1 MEISRIRLR
10 ATLAGLASALPGRR
24 FRTGDG
30 YDEKTARYCY
40 SVWLRHLVVARRSG
54 VVPDIETVLEIG
66 PGDSLGVGLAALL
79 SGAGSCV
86 AVDAVPHT
94 SPEANLPVLEEL
106 AELLA
111 RRAPV
116 PDDDEFPELQ
126 PRLPSYAFPAALVDE
141 GVLNPDA
148 GMAALPAIRDSLL
161 HPATDDPRMIR
172 IVARPEL
179 RSDADMRGGASLI
192 LSQAALEHVDDLD
205 GMYRAMRG
213 WLRPGGAMA
222 HTIDYRCHGLA
233 SRWNAHWT
241 YSDLAWKA
249 IRGRRAYL
257 INREPH
263 STHLRLLECHGF
275 ALANEITVPEPSAIA
290 RRELAGRFRD
300 LSDADLT
307 TSVAHIVARPR

>member
-24 FRTGDG
+24 LAGKERDRPGS
-30 YDEKTARYCY
+30 ARYCY
-40 SVWLRHLVVARRSG
+40 SVWLRHLVIARRSG
-54 VVPDIETVLEIG
+54 LVPDIGTVWEIG
-66 PGDSLGVGLAALL
+66 PGGSLGVGLAALL
-79 SGAGSCV
+79 SGAESCV
-86 AVDAVPHT
+86 AVDAFPQT
-94 SPEANLPVLEEL
+94 APEENLPVLEEI
-106 AELLA
+106 ADLLS

-116 PDDDEFPELQ
+116 PDDDEFPGLQ
-126 PRLPSYAFPAALVDE
+126 PQLRSYAFPAGLVDE

-148 GMAALPAIRDSLL
+148 GIAALPAIRDSLL
-161 HPATDDPRMIR
+161 HPTMDDPRMIR

-179 RSDADMRGGASLI
+179 RSDAGIRGEASLI
-192 LSQAALEHVDDLD
+192 LSQATLQHVDDLD
-205 GMYRAMRG
+205 GMYGAMRG
-213 WLRPGGAMA
+213 WLRPGGAMV

-233 SRWNAHWT
+233 SRWNGHWT

-249 IRGRRAYL
+249 IRGRRPYL

-263 STHLRLLECHGF
+263 STHRRLLERHGF
-275 ALANEITVPEPSAIA
+275 ALASEIAVPEPSAIA

-307 TSVAHIVARPR
+307 TSVAHVVARPR

>member
-24 FRTGDG
+24 LGGRNAGG
-30 YDEKTARYCY
+30 PGSARYCY
-40 SVWLRHLVVARRSG
+40 SVWLRHLVIARRSG
-54 VVPDIETVLEIG
+54 VVPDIGTVLEIG
-66 PGDSLGVGLAALL
+66 PGGSLGVGLAALL
-79 SGAGSCV
+79 SGAESCV
-86 AVDAVPHT
+86 AVDAVRHT
-94 SPEANLPVLEEL
+94 SPEENLPILEEM

-116 PDDDEFPELQ
+116 PDDDEFPDIQ
-126 PRLPSYAFPAALVDE
+126 PQLESYAFPAGLVEE

-148 GMAALPAIRDSLL
+148 GIAALPAIRDSLL
-161 HPATDDPRMIR
+161 HPAADDPRMIR
-172 IVARPEL
+172 IVARPGTP
-179 RSDADMRGGASLI
+179 SGNIQGMVSLL

-205 GMYRAMRG
+205 GMYGAMRG
-213 WLRPGGAMA
+213 WLRPGGAMI
-222 HTIDYRCHGLA
+222 HTIDYRCHSLA

-249 IRGRRAYL
+249 IRGRRPYL

-263 STHLRLLECHGF
+263 STHLRLLERHGF
-275 ALANEITVPEPSAIA
+275 ALASEITVPEPSAIA
-290 RRELAGRFRD
+290 RRELAGRFRN

>member
-10 ATLAGLASALPGRR
+10 ATLAGLASTLPGRR
-24 FRTGDG
+24 FRKGSG
-30 YDEKTARYCY
+30 YGEKTARYCY

-79 SGAGSCV
+79 SGARSCV
-86 AVDAVPHT
+86 AVDAVPQT
-94 SPEANLPVLEEL
+94 SPEANLPILEEL

-116 PDDDEFPELQ
+116 PDDDEFPGCRPQLE
-126 PRLPSYAFPAALVDE
+126 SYAFPAGLVDE
-141 GVLNPDA
+141 GVLKPDA

-161 HPATDDPRMIR
+161 QPATDDPGMIR

-179 RSDADMRGGASLI
+179 RSGTEVREGVSLI

-263 STHLRLLECHGF
+263 STHLRLLERHGF

>member
-10 ATLAGLASALPGRR
+10 ATLAGLASALPGHRLAGKER
-24 FRTGDG
+24 GRGS
-30 YDEKTARYCY
+30 ARSCY

-54 VVPDIETVLEIG
+54 VVPDIGTVLEIG
-66 PGDSLGVGLAALL
+66 PGGSLGVGLAALL
-79 SGAGSCV
+79 SGAESCI

-94 SPEANLPVLEEL
+94 APEENVSILDEMAD
-106 AELLA
+106 LLA

-126 PRLPSYAFPAALVDE
+126 PRLRSYAFPAGLVDE

-148 GMAALPAIRDSLL
+148 GIAALPAIRDSLL

-179 RSDADMRGGASLI
+179 RSEQRFEGVSLI

-233 SRWNAHWT
+233 SRWNGHWT

-249 IRGRRAYL
+249 IRGRRPYL

-263 STHLRLLECHGF
+263 STHLRLLERHGF

-307 TSVAHIVARPR
+307 TSVAHVVARPR